1 MNRFTADYSSSPT
14 NTPPRNKGL
23 FFNEPNIST
32 TPLVPPPSTVF
43 GSSRLGTGKS
53 LFSKPASSP
62 NDSRFVDRTP
72 PRFANTRSLQH
83 QKGISPFSNRTAS
96 RQYVEDDGDDDDDEG
111 HEYEEDAPVPVQ
123 SLMKFSTNSTKSNRQ
138 SVFRRSTRSHSVLP
152 HKGNPDVVPNL
163 ARGLAQQSDPAPLEK
178 DDTLILDTELFLQQ
192 LNNERHQAQDDNN
205 LQSLLDAQARDL
217 LNLWR
222 SNITQASHT
231 TADLGPPEP
240 STAFDK
246 AYYLSSLL
254 LTLHHPDHST
264 LPETI
269 LVWLQ
274 NHHVSYDPLA
284 QMVADFTPNATAHE
298 QFWDVVLSLTLR
310 GRLQGVMRLLQ
321 NADFSYAVSA
331 VLDDNEPEP
340 GFRGAQLQTIQGTVF
355 KVRQVINA
363 CPAMKGNWDTA
374 SEEWARYRSN
384 VEFELDS
391 LGQLAS
397 GEQGDEDEFEA
408 ENFGVQKPRR
418 DLLRRSQRSR
428 NLPWSIYQGIRIL
441 YGILI
446 GSSTEIITQS
456 QDWLEAACA
465 LTVWWDGTSDAQ
477 IADWSLAVGRATRS
491 APPNAGINPYL
502 TRLRDAFLCVT
513 DPDAQETFAI
523 NSMSPVEV
531 GLASILQGS
540 VTSALGVMRGLSQ
553 CITAAV
559 AELSSAAGWL
569 DSGSRQTGFNQ
580 SDLLVLSVA
589 NPSGTLTKDDILVTY
604 ASELAQHNNL
614 RFPDGNHIDGWEVA
628 LSVLSRMDEQE
639 QMNETVDDLL
649 AQLDVS
655 HEERMQ
661 RAISLCMDLRFTA
674 QARSMS
680 EKLGDYLSDNTYK
693 YGMAL
698 MCYANSHKGS
708 RIRKLTEMLV
718 SNCLV
723 QSRAWP
729 SENNIDETLLA
740 LVESPKAAFANMIE
754 TDPEAAALLQFYVV
768 GYACIRRVY
777 TYRDNPP
784 EHSKSNS
791 NSGPIASAQR
801 KRLAAKA
808 LVAAVNSA
816 ADSIYGG
823 LYDSERQTAISHE
836 MLLVLLGEATA
847 FLSQDSPVFTDA
859 QIYALLAAIEDF
871 ETVAPHVKEAAEA
884 AIVDS
889 IEQLRSASN
898 SNGGGGREDMLKKSM
913 SSGLTNSTNFSF
925 SMAGS
930 GTSAGLGAGRSE
942 GSAVLVG
949 GGRNDM
955 QDESDLRRQWDWRT
969 AFGDLPDEELPKE
982 VLKRLRLGL
991 ARELSMGMLE

>member
-14 NTPPRNKGL
+14 NTPPRNKGF

-53 LFSKPASSP
+53 LFSKPSSSP
-62 NDSRFVDRTP
+62 NDSRFVKQTP
-72 PRFANTRSLQH
+72 PRFANTRGPQQQRHNTAFSDHL
-83 QKGISPFSNRTAS
+83 SP
-96 RQYVEDDGDDDDDEG
+96 RQYVEDEEDDDDEG
-111 HEYEEDAPVPVQ
+111 DEYEEDAPVPVQ

-138 SVFRRSTRSHSVLP
+138 SVFRRSTRSHSILP

-163 ARGLAQQSDPAPLEK
+163 ARGLAQQSEPAPLEK

-192 LNNERHQAQDDNN
+192 LNNERHQAQDNN
-205 LQSLLDAQARDL
+205 TLDSLLDSQARDL

-231 TADLGPPEP
+231 TEVIGPPEP
-240 STAFDK
+240 STGFDK

-274 NHHVSYDPLA
+274 SHHVNYDSLA
-284 QMVADFTPNATAHE
+284 QTVADHSPNATAHE
-298 QFWDVVLSLTLR
+298 LFWDVVLSLTLR

-340 GFRGAQLQTIQGTVF
+340 GFRGAQLQTIQGTIF

-363 CPAMKGNWDTA
+363 CPAMKGNWDTT

-397 GEQGDEDEFEA
+397 GEQGDEDDFEA

-428 NLPWSIYQGIRIL
+428 NLPMSIYHGIKIL

-477 IADWSLAVGRATRS
+477 IANWSLAVGRATRS
-491 APPNAGINPYL
+491 APANAGVNPYL

-513 DPDAQETFAI
+513 DSDAQGTFAI

-569 DSGSRQTGFNQ
+569 DSGSQQTGFNQ
-580 SDLLVLSVA
+580 SDLLVLSA
-589 NPSGTLTKDDILVTY
+589 LSPAGTLTKDDILVLY

-614 RFPDGNHIDGWEVA
+614 RFPDGNHIDGWEIA
-628 LSVLSRMDEQE
+628 LSVLSRMDDEDS
-639 QMNETVDDLL
+639 MNETVNDLL

-698 MCYANSHKGS
+698 MCYANSHNGP
-708 RIRKLTEMLV
+708 RIRKLTEMLI

-740 LVESPKAAFANMIE
+740 LIESPKAAFANMIE

-768 GYACIRRVY
+768 GYACVRRVF
-777 TYRDNPP
+777 TYRDNLS

-791 NSGPIASAQR
+791 NSRPAAPAER
-801 KRLAAKA
+801 KRLAARA
-808 LVAAVNSA
+808 LVAAINSA

-823 LYDSERQTAISHE
+823 LYDPERQTAISHE
-836 MLLVLLGEATA
+836 VLLVLLGEATA
-847 FLSQDSPVFTDA
+847 FLSQESPVFTNT

-871 ETVAPHVKEAAEA
+871 ETVDTNVREPAQAVLIKSMQQFRSTYNGN
-884 AIVDS
+884 DS
-889 IEQLRSASN
+889 S
-898 SNGGGGREDMLKKSM
+898 REDMLKKSM

-930 GTSAGLGAGRSE
+930 GTSAGGGAGRSE

-949 GGRNDM
+949 GSNSQQEEGDV
-955 QDESDLRRQWDWRT
+955 RRAWDWRA
-969 AFGDLPDEELPKE
+969 AFRDVPDEELPKQ
-982 VLKRLRLGL
+982 VLRRLRLGL
-991 ARELSMGMLE
+991 ARELSMGMLD